1 MTSAMSTLR
10 TRSSRIACVLMLL
23 YLPACTSWQVGGPTP
38 AQFIE
43 QEKPAQVQVS
53 RTDGSTI
60 VIFSPTIRGD
70 SLIGMVSRGPV
81 RDAWTNGIRL
91 PLSDIRTVAVSR
103 SSTGMTVMIVVVG
116 IIVVGVIALHGYAN
130 AVSD

>member
-10 TRSSRIACVLMLL
+10 TRQSRRACVLMLL

-43 QEKPAQVQVS
+43 QERPTQVQVS

-60 VIFSPTIRGD
+60 VLNSPTIRGD
-70 SLIGMVSRGPV
+70 SLIGTVSRGNV
-81 RDAWTNGIRL
+81 RDARNSSVSV
-91 PLSDIRTVAVSR
+91 PLSDVRTLAVSR

-116 IIVVGVIALHGYAN
+116 IIVVGVIALHEYAN